1 MKKKLMDFSQN
12 VMLSKVK
19 SSYLEAN
26 KLVINGVKK
35 LIITEK
41 KKKKIKK
48 NFNKFF
54 KSLMLSKVKFNDLEA
69 ISR

>member
-1 MKKKLMDFSQN
+1 MDFSQN

-35 LIITEK
+35 LIIKLKKK

>member
-1 MKKKLMDFSQN
+1 MDFSQN

-41 KKKKIKK
+41 KKK

>member
-1 MKKKLMDFSQN
+1 MDFSQN

>member
-1 MKKKLMDFSQN
+1 MDFSQN

-41 KKKKIKK
+41 KKKSKKIKK

>member
-1 MKKKLMDFSQN
+1 MDFSQN

-26 KLVINGVKK
+26 TLVINGFKK

>member
-1 MKKKLMDFSQN
+1 MDFSQN

-41 KKKKIKK
+41 KKKKKKIKK

>member
-1 MKKKLMDFSQN
+1 MDFSQN

-54 KSLMLSKVKFNDLEA
+54 NSLMLSKVKFNDLEA

>member
-1 MKKKLMDFSQN
+1 MDFSQN

-41 KKKKIKK
+41 KKIKK

-54 KSLMLSKVKFNDLEA
+54 KSLKSNLMTLKQLAGN
-69 ISR
+69 

>member
-1 MKKKLMDFSQN
+1 MDFSQN

-26 KLVINGVKK
+26 KLVIKGVKK
-35 LIITEK
+35 LIITE
-41 KKKKIKK
+41 KKKIKK

>member
-1 MKKKLMDFSQN
+1 MDFSQN

-41 KKKKIKK
+41 KKKKKIKK

>member
-1 MKKKLMDFSQN
+1 MDFSQN

-35 LIITEK
+35 QK
-41 KKKKIKK
+41 KKKKKK
-48 NFNKFF
+48 KKSKKISINF
-54 KSLMLSKVKFNDLEA
+54 LRV
-69 ISR
+69 

>member
-1 MKKKLMDFSQN
+1 MDFSQN

-26 KLVINGVKK
+26 KLVINGIKK

-41 KKKKIKK
+41 KKKKKSKK
-48 NFNKFF
+48 ISINF
-54 KSLMLSKVKFNDLEA
+54 LRV
-69 ISR
+69 